1 MSTKHDTDC
10 HIGSRLKKLRG
21 DMSQEKLAAAI
32 KEKTGITI
40 SRQTINELENNKVV
54 PKIETLCTL
63 ADYFGYSIDYLMGRD
78 DCTSVDNQYIHDQLG
93 LSDSAIK
100 ALKRYN
106 KIDSDNE
113 DDLEA
118 FKKQLE
124 KDPGATH
131 NMFMWYM
138 PIINFMLSNKHLKA
152 FLERFHV
159 MNSDL
164 YQVPVYKD
172 KKGFKTFPSY
182 LSDSEDYLYFGLA
195 PNCPD
200 DNVGI
205 RIDSDFRYEI
215 NKNLISRSIDSMAA
229 DYKKRLEK
237 NIKII
242 ETDSK

>member
-1 MSTKHDTDC
+1 MISKYLPSNYKSN
-10 HIGSRLKKLRG
+10 IRKLREN
-21 DMSQEKLAAAI
+21 EKLSV
-32 KEKTGITI
+32 KEMLKLLEENGFSTGERAYRSYERDEVMPPI
-40 SRQTINELENNKVV
+40 SLAWFLSEHYKV
-54 PKIETLCTL
+54 
-63 ADYFGYSIDYLMGRD
+63 SIDYVLGKD
-78 DCTSVDNQYIHDQLG
+78 KCTSVDNQYISDQLG
-93 LSDSAIK
+93 LNDSAIK

-152 FLERFHV
+152 FLERFIV
-159 MNSDL
+159 MNRDL

-182 LSDSEDYLYFGLA
+182 LSDSEDYLYFSVD
-195 PNCPD
+195 PNRPD
-200 DNVGI
+200 DNVGV

-229 DYKKRLEK
+229 DYKKILEK
-237 NIKII
+237 NTTII